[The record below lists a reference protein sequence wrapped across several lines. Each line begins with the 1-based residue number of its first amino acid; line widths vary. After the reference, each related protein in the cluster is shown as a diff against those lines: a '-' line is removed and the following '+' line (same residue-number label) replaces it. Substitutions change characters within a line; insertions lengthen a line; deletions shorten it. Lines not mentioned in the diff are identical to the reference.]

1 MPYLVTATTQKPS
14 AEVKLYGE
22 NNEAGLLGDLFKRE
36 KQKYKDAGELLSER
50 SDTTSDGI
58 KITYAALWSSQEAY
72 EKYLNNVICNQ
83 YWSVVNKHNTTY
95 NITFTKRTA
104 EV

>member
-14 AEVKLYGE
+14 AEVKLYNQ
-22 NNEAGLLGDLFKRE
+22 NNEAGLLGELFKKE
-36 KQKYKDAGELLSER
+36 KQKYKLSGELMSER
-50 SDTTSDGI
+50 SDATSDGT
-58 KITYAALWSSQEAY
+58 KITYAALWSTQEAY

-83 YWSVVNKHNTTY
+83 YWSMVTKHNTTH